1 MLLFDYNITVDNNNN
16 TKRKNKRKKK
26 KGGNKKKEREWGR
39 VDERPISS
47 GGYNVRKALIEFG
60 LRMKWTGDRNSL
72 YLPHQLR
79 SLSLSLFLLP
89 SRLRCR
95 PYTGAQQAK
104 IKMIAK
110 CSIEIA

>member
-1 MLLFDYNITVDNNNN
+1 MGPSRRETHFVWGLQRQKGFDRVWFTDEVDRGPELTLLA
-16 TKRKNKRKKK
+16 
-26 KGGNKKKEREWGR
+26 
-39 VDERPISS
+39 SS
-47 GGYNVRKALIEFG
+47 IAL
-60 LRMKWTGDRNSL
+60 
-72 YLPHQLR
+72 